1 MSDERELEIFTAD
14 WLSLRPHYTRDA
26 LFLVD
31 DRLELEDVCKAVAG
45 DDKARIEKWLSENL
59 LRKPTETDDQLWSKT
74 PAVEFKF
81 GIVQPF
87 VLIQALPSTTH

>member
-1 MSDERELEIFTAD
+1 MVVEFKSFVVSI
-14 WLSLRPHYTRDA
+14 HYT
-26 LFLVD
+26 
-31 DRLELEDVCKAVAG
+31 EAVAG